1 MNRYR
6 FGDVEVDFRGSEVT
20 KAGRRVG
27 LTAREF
33 RLLCYLIESRG
44 ITLSR
49 NRLLDEV
56 WGYDAMPSPRTV
68 DVHVAW
74 LRRKLEPTPRQPRYI
89 LTVRGLGYRFVG

>member
-1 MNRYR
+1 MNMYR
-6 FGDVEVDFRGSEVT
+6 FGDVEVDFRGAEVT

-33 RLLCYLIESRG
+33 RLLCYLIENRE
-44 ITLSR
+44 IALSR

-74 LRRKLEPTPRQPRYI
+74 LRRKLEPTARQPRYI